1 MENTS
6 RISYRV
12 REVADMLG
20 TTSKTIYNWIREGRV
35 EAVKL
40 GPDVHCAVRITKEAL
55 DRFISS
61 AKKEAK

>member
-6 RISYRV
+6 RIAYRV

-20 TTSKTIYNWIREGRV
+20 TTSKTIYNWIREGRI

-40 GPDVHCAVRITKEAL
+40 GPDVHSAVRITKEAL